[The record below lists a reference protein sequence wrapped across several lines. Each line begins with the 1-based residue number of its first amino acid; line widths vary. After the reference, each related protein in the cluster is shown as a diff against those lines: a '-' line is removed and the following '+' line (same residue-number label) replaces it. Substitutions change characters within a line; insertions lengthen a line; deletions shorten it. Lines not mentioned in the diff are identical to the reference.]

1 MKNKLLALFASLIV
15 FSLLLSA
22 CGSGGAP
29 ATVVVTVETE
39 GGIEEVVVTAT
50 PEAGEAEPVTYYN
63 YSTTDIPALDP
74 AVGEDEVSINY
85 IENLFVQLT
94 NVDPSTAEILPEAA
108 TSWDISQDG
117 MTYTFTLRNDIPWV
131 YHNPVSAETSQA
143 LDADGNPRF
152 VTAYDFQYSIR
163 RACDPAIGSY
173 YSSVIA
179 PVIDGCADVLFAE
192 EVSPELFEEIGVVAL
207 DESTLEVNL
216 EFPAGYFLS
225 MTPLWTLSAVPQ
237 DVIDEYGEQWYE
249 AGNIITSGRFV
260 LNEWVHNVRR
270 TLLRNPLM
278 PEDMRGT
285 GNVER
290 LIANVVPD
298 TSTGY
303 ALWLNGEVDFSG
315 IPDAELQ
322 AHLEQEPERTAQ
334 DATMGVFYIA
344 FRETKPPFDDAR
356 VRRAFSA
363 SYDRVTHVNI
373 VEQNQGLPVTHFAP
387 PGIFGA
393 PPIDEVGLGFDV
405 EFAQQQ
411 LADAGYP
418 NCEGF
423 PTVTLIGYSGEHT
436 LNWIE
441 FAQAQWEDNLG
452 CSSDKINIEQM
463 TFAELLAATD
473 ADVPDVEAAHMWTLG
488 WGPDYPDE
496 NNWVGDLLWCGNPG
510 NRYKRTCNEIDDLIV
525 EAREESDSQR
535 RIELYREVEDMF
547 FGSEGEIPFFPI
559 YLEIEF
565 VAVQDWVD
573 GRVYN
578 AMGGQQ
584 WYNITIDQAAQLATR
599 GG

>member
-63 YSTTDIPALDP
+63 YSTADIPTLDP

-535 RIELYREVEDMF
+535 RIELYREIEDMF

-565 VAVQDWVD
+565 VAVQDWVAV
-573 GRVYN
+573 RVYN

-584 WYNITIDQAAQLATR
+584 WYNITVDQAAQLAAR

>member
-63 YSTTDIPALDP
+63 YSTTDSPTLDP

-94 NVDPSTAEILPEAA
+94 NVDPSTAEILPEVA

-260 LNEWVHNVRR
+260 LSEWVHNVRR

-473 ADVPDVEAAHMWTLG
+473 ADVPDAEAAHMWTLG

-535 RIELYREVEDMF
+535 RIELYREIEDMF

>member
-1 MKNKLLALFASLIV
+1 MKNKLLVTFAALIV
-15 FSLLLSA
+15 FSLILGA
-22 CGSGGAP
+22 CSGAGAP
-29 ATVVVTVETE
+29 ATVVVTVEGE
-39 GGIEEVVVTAT
+39 GGVQEVVVTST
-50 PEAGEAEPVTYYN
+50 PEAEGVEPVTYYN
-63 YSTTDIPALDP
+63 YSTTDIPTLDP

-94 NVDPSTAEILPEAA
+94 NVDPRSAEILPEAA
-108 TSWDISQDG
+108 VSWDISQDG
-117 MTYTFTLRNDIPWV
+117 LTYTFSLRDDIPWV
-131 YHNPVSAETSQA
+131 YHNPVSGETSQA

-152 VTAYDFQYSIR
+152 VNAYDFQYGIR
-163 RACDPAIGSY
+163 RACDPSIGSY

-179 PVIDGCADVLFAE
+179 PVIKGCADVLFAD
-192 EVSPELFEEIGVVAL
+192 EVTPDMFEGIGVNAL
-207 DESTLEVNL
+207 DESTLEIQL

-225 MTPLWTLSAVPQ
+225 MSPLWTLSAVPQ
-237 DVIDEYGEQWYE
+237 DVIEEYGEQWYE

-260 LNEWVHNVRR
+260 LSEWVHNVRR
-270 TLLRNPLM
+270 TILRNPLM
-278 PEDMRGT
+278 PADLQGT

-315 IPDAELQ
+315 IPDVELQ
-322 AHLEQEPERTAQ
+322 THLEQEPEQTAQ
-334 DATMGVFYIA
+334 DATMGVYYIA
-344 FRETKPPFDDAR
+344 FRETKPPFDDPR

-363 SYDRVTHVNI
+363 AYDRETHVEI
-373 VEQNQGLPVTHFAP
+373 VEQNQGLPMIHFAP

-393 PPIDEVGLGFDV
+393 PSIDEVGLGFDV
-405 EFAQQQ
+405 EFAQEQ
-411 LADAGYP
+411 LAEAGYP
-418 NCEGF
+418 DCEGF

-441 FAQAQWEDNLG
+441 FAQAQWEQNLG

-463 TFAELLAATD
+463 TFAELLSATD
-473 ADVPDVEAAHMWTLG
+473 ADISDEEAAHMWTLG

-510 NRYKRTCNEIDDLIV
+510 NRYKRTCNEIDDKIV
-525 EAREESDSQR
+525 EAREETNPQS
-535 RIELYREVEDMF
+535 RIELYWEIEELF
-547 FGSEGEIPFFPI
+547 FGTEGEVPFFPI
-559 YLEIEF
+559 FLEIEF
-565 VAVQDWVD
+565 VAVHDWVD
-573 GRVYN
+573 GRFYN

-584 WYNITIDQAAQLATR
+584 WYNITIDQAAQLAAR